1 MTPSNPTNS
10 QPLIY
15 RIADA
20 LGVFHLVAPVNHTHT
35 YAEVPGLADDLSE
48 LWAGLNEKANQE
60 DMTEALAAKQDALT
74 FDTTPTANSTNPV
87 TSGGVKAAL
96 DEKRQIRQDDPDT
109 LDHAIVAATAS
120 DGDIYILLSVREDDN
135 VKSVHITP
143 DNMENLIRAL
153 ITPDSTPTA
162 SSDNLVTSGG
172 VAAAVKD
179 ARKVILN
186 SNIPYVMSVA
196 EKGVLYTSLFT
207 NRTGAAVSLSEC
219 FDVSGLPTA
228 ERNICFNV
236 AADSIE
242 IANNETFG
250 VRFLRTTSGVFV
262 WYDGL
267 FEF

>member
-20 LGVFHLVAPVNHTHT
+20 LGVFHLVAPVNHTHP
-35 YAEVPGLADDLSE
+35 ASEIEGLPEAL
-48 LWAGLNEKANQE
+48 AAKANAVPAGSPTGGIVIANTAGE
-60 DMTEALAAKQDALT
+60 LSRSSKTVTDLENAIAAKQDALT
-74 FDTTPTANSTNPV
+74 FDSAPTTGSTNPV
-87 TSGGVKAAL
+87 TSGGVAV
-96 DEKRQIRQDDPDT
+96 
-109 LDHAIVAATAS
+109 AI
-120 DGDIYILLSVREDDN
+120 
-135 VKSVHITP
+135 
-143 DNMENLIRAL
+143 
-153 ITPDSTPTA
+153 
-162 SSDNLVTSGG
+162 
-172 VAAAVKD
+172 KD

-186 SNIPYVMSVA
+186 SNIPYVLSVA

-219 FDVSGLPTA
+219 FDISGLPTA
-228 ERNICFNV
+228 ERNIFFNV
-236 AADSIE
+236 AADSTE

>member
-1 MTPSNPTNS
+1 MNPSNPTNS

-60 DMTEALAAKQDALT
+60 DMTEALAGKQNVLT
-74 FDTTPTANSTNPV
+74 FDTTPTASSTNPV
-87 TSGGVKAAL
+87 TSGGV
-96 DEKRQIRQDDPDT
+96 
-109 LDHAIVAATAS
+109 
-120 DGDIYILLSVREDDN
+120 
-135 VKSVHITP
+135 
-143 DNMENLIRAL
+143 
-153 ITPDSTPTA
+153 
-162 SSDNLVTSGG
+162 
-172 VAAAVKD
+172 AAAIKD

-186 SNIPYVMSVA
+186 SNIPYVLSVA

-207 NRTGAAVSLSEC
+207 NRTGAAVTLDEC
-219 FDVSGLPTA
+219 FDASGLPTA
-228 ERNICFNV
+228 EQEMRFNV
-236 AADSIE
+236 AAHTIE